1 MKVFQNLTQFRAQV
15 GQEIGVS
22 PWEIISQGQI
32 NDFADATGDHQ
43 WIHID
48 RKKAAEHSPY
58 KTTIAH
64 GFLTLS
70 LAPKLMGDLYKINS
84 VKVGINYGANKVRF
98 MAPVPSGSR
107 VRMRLTLKAV
117 EDHEPQGIRAT
128 TECVFEREGADKP
141 VCVAELIT
149 LLFEND
155 PFS

>member
-1 MKVFQNLTQFRAQV
+1 MKTFQNLSQFREQL
-15 GQEIGVS
+15 GREIGVS
-22 PWEIISQGQI
+22 PWETISQGQI

-48 RKKAAEHSPY
+48 RKKAAVQSPY

-70 LAPKLMGDLYKINS
+70 LAPKLMTDLYKINS
-84 VKVGINYGANKVRF
+84 VKVGINYGTNKVRF

-117 EDHEPQGIRAT
+117 EDHEPKGIRAT
-128 TECVFEREGADKP
+128 TECVFEREGSEKP

-149 LLFEND
+149 LLFEHD
-155 PFS
+155 PFA

>member
-1 MKVFQNLTQFRAQV
+1 MITFQNLAQFRESV

-22 PWEIISQGQI
+22 PWETITQGHI

-48 RKKAAEHSPY
+48 RKKAAEESPY

-70 LAPKLMGDLYKINS
+70 LAPKLMADLYRVTS

-107 VRMRLTLKAV
+107 VRMRMVLQKVTDQSPDGVRAV
-117 EDHEPQGIRAT
+117 T
-128 TECVFEREGADKP
+128 KCTFELEGSEKP

-149 LLFEND
+149 LLFE
-155 PFS
+155 

>member
-1 MKVFQNLTQFRAQV
+1 MKIFQNLAELRAQV
-15 GQEIGVS
+15 GREIGVS
-22 PWEIISQGQI
+22 PWETISQGQI

-48 RKKAAEHSPY
+48 PKKAAEQSPY
-58 KTTIAH
+58 KTTVAH

-70 LAPKLMGDLYKINS
+70 LAPKLMADLYKINS
-84 VKVGINYGANKVRF
+84 VKLGLNYGANKVRF
-98 MAPVPSGSR
+98 MAPVPTGSR
-107 VRMRLTLKAV
+107 IRMRLTLKAV
-117 EDHEPQGIRAT
+117 EAHEPQGTRAT
-128 TECVFEREGADKP
+128 TECVFEREGSDKP

>member
-1 MKVFQNLTQFRAQV
+1 MNPVEIKDLPGLV
-15 GQEIGVS
+15 GQEVGVS
-22 PWEIISQGQI
+22 DWLLVDQDRV
-32 NDFADATGDHQ
+32 NKFADATGDHQ

-48 RKKAAEHSPY
+48 RKKAAEQSPY

-70 LAPKLMGDLYKINS
+70 LAPKLMAGLYKINS

-107 VRMRLTLKAV
+107 VRMRMTLKAV
-117 EDHEPQGIRAT
+117 EAHEPQGVRMTA
-128 TECVFEREGADKP
+128 ECVFEREGSDKP

-155 PFS
+155 PFA

>member
-1 MKVFQNLTQFRAQV
+1 MKIFQNLSQFREQL
-15 GQEIGVS
+15 GREIGVS
-22 PWEIISQGQI
+22 PWETISQGQI

-48 RKKAAEHSPY
+48 RKKATEQSPY

-70 LAPKLMGDLYKINS
+70 LAPKLMAGLYKINS

-107 VRMRLTLKAV
+107 VRMRMTLKAV
-117 EDHEPQGIRAT
+117 EDHEPQGVRMTA
-128 TECVFEREGADKP
+128 ECVFEREGSDKP

-155 PFS
+155 PFA

>member
-1 MKVFQNLTQFRAQV
+1 MKTYQNIAQFREHL
-15 GQEIGVS
+15 GREIGVS
-22 PWEIISQGQI
+22 PWETISQGQI

-48 RKKAAEHSPY
+48 RKKAAVQSPY
-58 KTTIAH
+58 KTTVAH

-70 LAPKLMGDLYKINS
+70 LAPKLMSDLYKINS
-84 VKVGINYGANKVRF
+84 VKVGINYGTNKVRF

-107 VRMRLTLKAV
+107 VRMRMTLKEV
-117 EDHEPQGIRAT
+117 EEQESGGVRAT
-128 TECVFEREGADKP
+128 TECVFEREGSDKP

-149 LLFEND
+149 LLFEKS